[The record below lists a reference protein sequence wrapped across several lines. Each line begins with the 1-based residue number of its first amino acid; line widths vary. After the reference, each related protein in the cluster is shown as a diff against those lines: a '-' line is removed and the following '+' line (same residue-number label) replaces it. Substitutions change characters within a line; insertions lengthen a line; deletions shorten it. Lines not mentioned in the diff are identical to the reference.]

1 MLSELR
7 EVSEVSDLVGTIKR
21 IEDRMNALEQ
31 GTVDRLLTRLNSI
44 ERSEDQHNEGF
55 TETARRLSAVDVN
68 FNRIQI
74 LVTDLAHQV
83 HVAASHIRDI
93 EEKNTFIDT
102 SSIIN
107 RLETVEQ
114 IVPET
119 RIRRLEDRTSDTT
132 RDIAKGTD
140 LLTVVKDRVKHVE
153 RHAAWL
159 DKEVLGLHWYM
170 RGSGSTK
177 SNREEMA
184 DDKEE
189 INKDDT
195 EKEEDTDEKEDTYN
209 PALARASEWI
219 NR

>member
-1 MLSELR
+1 
-7 EVSEVSDLVGTIKR
+7 
-21 IEDRMNALEQ
+21 
-31 GTVDRLLTRLNSI
+31 
-44 ERSEDQHNEGF
+44 
-55 TETARRLSAVDVN
+55 
-68 FNRIQI
+68 
-74 LVTDLAHQV
+74 
-83 HVAASHIRDI
+83 AASHIRDI

-195 EKEEDTDEKEDTYN
+195 EKEEDAEKEEDTDEKED
-209 PALARASEWI
+209 A
-219 NR
+219 